1 MPRGEKAQEESY
13 CCLIDDLKGGS
24 KEAFQLIQIFKIFS
38 IQIFSVVPGGVAK
51 MSCRGSAVQVMSN
64 QQLYM
69 VCIFALPVPS
79 VGLGFS

>member
-24 KEAFQLIQIFKIFS
+24 KEAR
-38 IQIFSVVPGGVAK
+38 IFSVVPGGVAK
-51 MSCRGSAVQVMSN
+51 MSCRGSAIQVMSN